1 MNPVETQK
9 MFNKVKLLRK
19 PIMTLQ
25 EKDDKYGVNN
35 MASYN
40 VNKDKSFYK
49 DSAFK
54 KFVESNPSVFAS
66 GGKKKKSKK
75 MMKEE
80 KIMNVDAQVS
90 GAGFWDDFATGFKQG
105 FSGVMD
111 VAKTV
116 APLLPLVGLGKEE
129 KKRGRPKKNQAV
141 QVEVEIKKMVKPDK
155 SAFESSSEEEV
166 KMDAGKKK
174 KKGLNDKMKRRMDK
188 VKEIMADR
196 KCSMIDASKII
207 KKEGL
212 DY

>member
-1 MNPVETQK
+1 
-9 MFNKVKLLRK
+9 
-19 PIMTLQ
+19 MTLE
-25 EKDDKYGVNN
+25 EKDKKYGVNN

-66 GGKKKKSKK
+66 GGKKYKK
-75 MMKEE
+75 
-80 KIMNVDAQVS
+80 KIMKNDDIQKVIKTKKVKEIVDNGEIIEGS
-90 GAGFWDDFATGFKQG
+90 GFWDDFATGFKQG

-111 VAKTV
+111 LAKTV

-141 QVEVEIKKMVKPDK
+141 QVEVEIKKMIKPDK
-155 SAFESSSEEEV
+155 SAFESSSDEEV